1 MSTNTYN
8 TYDDSF
14 TSSTTDTAGAMTHEE
29 AVSAS
34 YEEAQQ
40 NMAFT
45 SQTRSYENDNT
56 PTAIDAPIFSSYG
69 GANDSIGF
77 NQVTANST
85 VKVAGIETSVQ
96 AAIAAGLLNPDGTA
110 VTGAHESA
118 SSETEADPTPVET
131 AEQPVFDEEAQTTLE
146 AIEVY
151 SPQVIDD
158 VIAALT
164 GTGDE
169 LDGAPMDALEV
180 VLGDSAMD
188 AVNEVIYQA
197 EMAFDSYFGSEA
209 ESLKEICSEFSH
221 TPMVQQAMQM
231 AAKGDMSGFVSV
243 QNAIRS

>member
-110 VTGAHESA
+110 VTAAHESTVT
-118 SSETEADPTPVET
+118 ETEADPTPVET
-131 AEQPVFDEEAQTTLE
+131 AELSYDAEAITTLE
-146 AIEVY
+146 GIGTYAPHAVDE
-151 SPQVIDD
+151 

-164 GTGDE
+164 SSDDA
-169 LDGAPMDALEV
+169 LDGSGIDTLET
-180 VLGDSAMD
+180 VLGAEATDR
-188 AVNEVIYQA
+188 VNDVVAQA
-197 EMAFDSYFGSEA
+197 EAMFDATFGSEA
-209 ESLKEICSEFSH
+209 ENLRAVCTEFAH
-221 TPMVQQAMQM
+221 TPAVQDAMKR
-231 AAKGDMSGFVSV
+231 AARGDMEGFRAV
-243 QNAIRS
+243 QGTVNG